1 MIMEIKNFLTQAW
14 QKAGDLA
21 TRNSERAERGMEPA
35 TIETGYPAI
44 SAAFLLVK
52 SPAIYH
58 ESGFVPLIAL
68 SLVLAA
74 GSALITR
81 GRSSAEIKRFDEK
94 KHKADFAR
102 YKSFYEQNA
111 PKA

>member
-1 MIMEIKNFLTQAW
+1 MEIKKFLTQAW
-14 QKAGDLA
+14 EKAGDLV

-44 SAAFLLVK
+44 FGAILLVK
-52 SPAIYH
+52 SPALYR
-58 ESGFVPLIAL
+58 ESGFVPLIVL
-68 SLVLAA
+68 PLVLAA

-81 GRSSAEIKRFDEK
+81 AKSSAEIKRFDEE
-94 KHKADFAR
+94 KHKTDFAQ
-102 YKSFYEQNA
+102 YKSFYEKNV